1 MHTLKKILLSS
12 VPKLILKMAAFA
24 LTSQISELDNF
35 NLETSFEDFVME
47 TQHKLMSISNVQ
59 SDEEAVA
66 VSCDLSSFMS
76 INFDAAGQE
85 PPSSTIPAKEPYQ
98 VLQEVAETVLT
109 DELSNQVVKDMGN
122 AIFGDAK
129 LSPVKEREL
138 LFQGVTEEDAAF
150 AVVHQDGKF
159 SAEELVCLEVLE
171 NGFLIKQEKPFESF
185 TEENFNYT
193 DHSFSYTEDGVTVVK
208 SVVPSVLSLKKSM
221 ACKQAIRTAI
231 DSRLRQEL
239 EDFSIPKK
247 ACKKRSII
255 MQGWRSNDPN
265 NPFAKA
271 RDQFL
276 DEMFDEIL
284 DISTR
289 IENSEYGFLASKKR
303 K

>member
-24 LTSQISELDNF
+24 LTSELDHF
-35 NLETSFEDFVME
+35 DIETSFENFVKE
-47 TQHKLMSISNVQ
+47 TQQKLLSMPDIQADDTVPVTY
-59 SDEEAVA
+59 D
-66 VSCDLSSFMS
+66 CSSFM
-76 INFDAAGQE
+76 NLKFDAQNEMGSAVFDTQ
-85 PPSSTIPAKEPYQ
+85 PADQTEMGP
-98 VLQEVAETVLT
+98 TVFDT
-109 DELSNQVVKDMGN
+109 ELADQTEMGATVFDTEHQGKD
-122 AIFGDAK
+122 
-129 LSPVKEREL
+129 L
-138 LFQGVTEEDAAF
+138 LFQDLAEEDVAT
-150 AVVHQDGKF
+150 AVVYQDTKF
-159 SAEELVCLEVLE
+159 SEQELLCLEVLE
-171 NGFLIKQEKPFESF
+171 GGFKFQQPQNEGFI
-185 TEENFNYT
+185 EENYNYSE
-193 DHSFSYTEDGVTVVK
+193 HAFSYTEDGVTVVK
-208 SVVPSVLSLKKSM
+208 NVVPSVLSLKKAM

-247 ACKKRSII
+247 GCKKRSII

-276 DEMFDEIL
+276 DEIFDDIL

-289 IENSEYGFLASKKR
+289 IENSEYGYLASKKR

>member
-1 MHTLKKILLSS
+1 
-12 VPKLILKMAAFA
+12 MA
-24 LTSQISELDNF
+24 
-35 NLETSFEDFVME
+35 
-47 TQHKLMSISNVQ
+47 
-59 SDEEAVA
+59 
-66 VSCDLSSFMS
+66 
-76 INFDAAGQE
+76 INFDAAEQE
-85 PPSSTIPAKEPYQ
+85 ATSVCEKA
-98 VLQEVAETVLT
+98 LETVVT
-109 DELSNQVVKDMGN
+109 EEMTSQVVKGMGD
-122 AIFGDAK
+122 AIFGTEK
-129 LSPVKEREL
+129 LSPNQEKEL
-138 LFQGVTEEDAAF
+138 LFEGVSEEDAAV
-150 AVVHQDGKF
+150 AVVHQD
-159 SAEELVCLEVLE
+159 EWTERELVCLEVLE
-171 NGFLIKQEKPFESF
+171 NGFVINQEQPIHTVSED
-185 TEENFNYT
+185 NFNYT
-193 DHSFSYTEDGVTVVK
+193 ETGFSFTPEGVTVVK
-208 SVVPSVLSLKKSM
+208 SVVPSLLSLKKSM

-247 ACKKRSII
+247 ACRKRSII

>member
-76 INFDAAGQE
+76 INFDAAEQE
-85 PPSSTIPAKEPYQ
+85 PPSTIPAKEPYQ

-150 AVVHQDGKF
+150 AVVHQDGKL

-185 TEENFNYT
+185 TEENYNYT

-208 SVVPSVLSLKKSM
+208 SAVPSVLSLKKSM

-276 DEMFDEIL
+276 DEMFDEFL